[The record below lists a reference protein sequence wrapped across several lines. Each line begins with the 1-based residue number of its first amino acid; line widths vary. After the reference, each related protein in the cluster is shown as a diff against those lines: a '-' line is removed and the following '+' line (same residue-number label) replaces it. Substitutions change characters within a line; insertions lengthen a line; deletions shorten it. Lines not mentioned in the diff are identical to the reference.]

1 MLSKALLKEYD
12 TYQDQPVILFEEGS
26 DKYGYTLITA
36 DNRVINTSELYFEP
50 VSVTD
55 EKVVMRLNA
64 GENSYIDFVYSVSP
78 DSYVVK
84 YDINQNNMA
93 AVLNT
98 SNSYINMFWEQKL
111 RRQEKGKVF
120 EERYSNL
127 YYKFA
132 SDDVEYLD
140 SGKDKSEDRKS
151 VV

>member
-1 MLSKALLKEYD
+1 M
-12 TYQDQPVILFEEGS
+12 
-26 DKYGYTLITA
+26 
-36 DNRVINTSELYFEP
+36 INTSELYFEP

-140 SGKDKSEDRKS
+140 SGKDKSESVSNRVKWIGYKNQFFTSVLISKNGFIVGSFDRSEEHKS
-151 VV
+151 